1 MRLKNYQLFLLALL
15 IGAVGT
21 VGYFAYAHAA
31 SHPAPKI
38 VALSKDVFVTGQI
51 EIWQVDKVRRAGYRT
66 IVDLRPDGEAAGQA
80 SAQEIEAEAVRSGI
94 RFVYLPVPHGDA
106 VPDQVVSQ
114 LSAVIDGQDAKPVLL
129 YCRSGRRATR
139 AWSLAEASR
148 TEGMSVPES
157 LQAAGSAGQ
166 PVDDLRTGIAARV
179 EQRTTPGSP
188 RPGASR

>member
-1 MRLKNYQLFLLALL
+1 VRLKNYQLFLLALVT
-15 IGAVGT
+15 GMAVT
-21 VGYFAYAHAA
+21 VAYFAYAHAA

-38 VALSKDVFVTGQI
+38 VSLSKDVFVTGQI
-51 EIWQVDKVRRAGYRT
+51 EIWQVEKVRRAGYRT

-80 SAQEIEAEAVRSGI
+80 SAQEIEAEAARSGI

-148 TEGMSVPES
+148 TGGMSVPEI

-166 PVDDLRTGIAARV
+166 PVDDLRTAIAARV
-179 EQRTTPGSP
+179 EQRSAPVAV
-188 RPGASR
+188 RPGESR